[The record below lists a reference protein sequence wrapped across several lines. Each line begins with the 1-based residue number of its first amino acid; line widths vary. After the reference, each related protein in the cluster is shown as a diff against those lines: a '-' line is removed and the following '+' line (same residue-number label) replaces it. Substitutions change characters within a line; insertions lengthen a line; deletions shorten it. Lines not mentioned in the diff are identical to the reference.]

1 MRTNGERPILRFLC
15 LFTLLCLGCAH
26 EHFFEASEDVGVVM
40 DGEQALGLDAT
51 AVQFDFDGLVVD
63 VGGLADVMAAAVDGT
78 VSDEAMDVGN
88 QQDVSSDGV
97 LQGADG
103 TVADALDAATSFDMW
118 GGVDASPPPDMESPQ
133 PSGIGYTLCGQ
144 GLRTRVGAGTWI
156 DPVLV
161 GRFPFLDRA
170 STSNMGERIADR
182 YDCADGIGEGGGEVV
197 YRFSLESSGDFI
209 AQVVD
214 DTNADID
221 LHLLR
226 DPSINSG
233 VVSGCLGRA
242 HQKLEVP
249 NLESGD
255 YLLVADSWSSADGRT
270 YEGDFE
276 LAIDVFQS
284 RTWLEVPLAEG
295 VRWLRYQGPFTS
307 EWQLNAPWQQFNVL
321 EISPVAMSRLMI
333 AEHDGCQTVSQ
344 KVDGE
349 GFLAGV
355 NGGYFGS
362 GCTSRGFLRVADET
376 RSVTVATISDP
387 PLSEEARVGWRDES
401 IWFFWREAR
410 SDWTLPRFAIGAH
423 PMLNQD
429 GEPDAQVQEG
439 ERVFSAT
446 DWGFNPRTALAHTS
460 DGKVLLV
467 TVDGRTPAG
476 AGMNTPELA
485 NWLDETFDVRSAI
498 NLDGGGS
505 TTFVVNG
512 CWVGSTFGA
521 SGVRVFNAPSD
532 NGLPDNEGARGV
544 SNGIYLQ

>member
-1 MRTNGERPILRFLC
+1 MLC
-15 LFTLLCLGCAH
+15 LFWLFSLGCAH
-26 EHFFEASEDVGVVM
+26 EHFFEATEDGGV
-40 DGEQALGLDAT
+40 GLDEERTPELDSSA
-51 AVQFDFDGLVVD
+51 ASANVDGLSVD
-63 VGGLADVMAAAVDGT
+63 TEAFVDANAFSPEAIDPNGSADLGDQGEMGLDGAV
-78 VSDEAMDVGN
+78 
-88 QQDVSSDGV
+88 
-97 LQGADG
+97 QGADG
-103 TVADALDAATSFDMW
+103 MVDEESDAGTSMDMETDPI
-118 GGVDASPPPDMESPQ
+118 DASLAPDMEQPQ
-133 PSGIGYTLCGQ
+133 PSSVGYSLCGE
-144 GLRTRVGAGTWI
+144 GLSTRVGVGTWS
-156 DPVLV
+156 DPVQV

-170 STSNMGERIADR
+170 STSDMGERLAER
-182 YDCADGIGEGGGEVV
+182 YDCAESTGELGTEVV
-197 YRFSLESSGDFI
+197 YRFTIESSGDFI

-214 DTNADID
+214 EGNADID

-226 DPSINSG
+226 DPSVDSG
-233 VVSGCLGRA
+233 LVSGCIGRA

-249 NLESGD
+249 NLEAGD
-255 YLLVADSWSSADGRT
+255 YLLVADSWSSNDGRT
-270 YEGDFE
+270 YEGAFE
-276 LAIDVFQS
+276 LVIDVFQT
-284 RTWLEVPLAEG
+284 RTWLDVPLAQG
-295 VRWLRYQGPFTS
+295 VRWLRYQGPYTS
-307 EWQLNAPWQQFNVL
+307 EWQPNEPWQQFNVL
-321 EISPVAMSRLMI
+321 EISPAAMSRLII

-344 KVDGE
+344 KVGGE

-376 RSVTVATISDP
+376 RSLTVATISDP

-439 ERVFSAT
+439 QRVFSAT
-446 DWGFNPRTALAHTS
+446 DWAFNPRTALAHTT

-512 CWVGSTFGA
+512 CWVGSSFGEA
-521 SGVRVFNAPSD
+521 GVRVFNAPSD
-532 NGLPDNEGARGV
+532 NGLPDSNGARGV